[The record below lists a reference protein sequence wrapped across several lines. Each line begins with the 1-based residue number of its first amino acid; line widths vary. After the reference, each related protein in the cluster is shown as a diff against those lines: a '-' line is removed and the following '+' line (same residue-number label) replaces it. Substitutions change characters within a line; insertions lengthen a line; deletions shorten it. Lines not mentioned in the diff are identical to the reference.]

1 MTTAGRATARQPAN
15 KAITD
20 KAVNEGAVTEGAVT
34 EGAVVRPGSAERG
47 AGQGADFPLQI
58 RRVTPEDALTIIGAA
73 VGSLGLNWV
82 LYERV
87 LPFSGAFGFWVCWYL
102 EFVLLYLAAAGLQ
115 WNRRVVTDKTL
126 AVLVSAGGIFASAVV
141 ADQLG
146 YSFVKGLPAIVH
158 LNFWT
163 TTGSTVAAE
172 TPLSKGGVLHA
183 AVGSLEV
190 LAVASLA
197 SVPLGITAAL
207 FLTEVGG
214 KMERPVRMIVNAMT
228 ALPSVVAGLLI
239 YSLAIVTLGLPQSGF
254 AAGLAISIIMLPTVI
269 RASEVVLRVVPGT
282 LREAAFALGA
292 SQWRTVWNVILPTAR
307 SGLTTAVVLAMALG
321 IGETAPVL
329 IADGFSNYMN
339 ADPFHGWQA
348 TLPTLIYTYIEDE
361 GRAGFIA
368 RAFGASL
375 ALMLVVLVL
384 FTVARVVGGGRPG
397 ELSRRQIRKL
407 RRETADS

>member
-1 MTTAGRATARQPAN
+1 MTTAGRAAARQPAG
-15 KAITD
+15 KPVTD
-20 KAVNEGAVTEGAVT
+20 GAVTDGAVT
-34 EGAVVRPGSAERG
+34 DRAVARPGAEYGAV
-47 AGQGADFPLQI
+47 QDADVPLQI
-58 RRVTPEDALTIIGAA
+58 RRVTAEDVLTIVGAA
-73 VGSLGLNWV
+73 VGSVGLNWV

-102 EFVLLYLAAAGLQ
+102 EFVVLYLAAAGLQ

-146 YSFVKGLPAIVH
+146 YSFVKGLPAIAH

-163 TTGSTVAAE
+163 TTGSGVAAL
-172 TPLSKGGVLHA
+172 TPLTKGGVVHA

-190 LAVASLA
+190 LAVASVA

-214 KMERPVRMIVNAMT
+214 RMERPVRMIVNAMT

-239 YSLAIVTLGLPQSGF
+239 YALAIVTLGLPQSGF

-384 FTVARVVGGGRPG
+384 FTIARVVGGGRPG

-407 RRETADS
+407 RREAGGS